1 MATLESL
8 GLGSGVLSS
17 DLIDKIITAE
27 RSSVDLR
34 LDRREELAEAKITAY
49 GEIKSK
55 MAQIQSAAITLSSP
69 TLTGATKVT
78 SSDESILTAT
88 GSAAAD
94 PGNYNVEVLNVAKSH
109 SLATGT
115 YGGYD
120 KVVGSNKLVFSFGKL
135 TYDGSGNVTGQEPN
149 IKTPSKTLEIDSS
162 NNTLAGIRDAIN
174 NADMG
179 VNATIVNDGTGY
191 RLQIVSAETG
201 EENAMTISA
210 QDAIGFPVSGG
221 LAALAYNEN
230 QNGLTETSKAENA
243 ELRVNGLGITR
254 ASNQID
260 EVIKGVTLNLN
271 SADAGQ
277 NIRINVSA
285 DAELLTETIQ
295 GFVDAYN
302 ELKEFVDDLSKFDT
316 KNQIGGLLMGDSAV
330 RGMMEQLRSMISQP
344 IVGLNLNS
352 ANAGQNIRINV
363 SADAELLTETI
374 QGFVD
379 AYNELKEFVDD
390 LSKFDTKNQI
400 GGLLMGDSAVRG
412 MMEQLRSM
420 ISQPIVGLN
429 GKFQALTEL
438 GINTNK

>member
-120 KVVGSNKLVFSFGKL
+120 EVVGSGKLVFSFGKL
-135 TYDGSGNVTGQEPN
+135 TYDGSGNVTGQDPN
-149 IKTPSKTLEIDSS
+149 IKAPSKTLEIDSS

-174 NADMG
+174 NAEMG

-210 QDAIGFPVSGG
+210 QDANGNPTGALSS
-221 LAALAYNEN
+221 LAYNEN
-230 QNGLTETSKAENA
+230 QNGLTQTSKAENA
-243 ELRVNGLGITR
+243 ELRV
-254 ASNQID
+254 
-260 EVIKGVTLNLN
+260 K
-271 SADAGQ
+271 
-277 NIRINVSA
+277 
-285 DAELLTETIQ
+285 
-295 GFVDAYN
+295 
-302 ELKEFVDDLSKFDT
+302 
-316 KNQIGGLLMGDSAV
+316 
-330 RGMMEQLRSMISQP
+330 
-344 IVGLNLNS
+344 
-352 ANAGQNIRINV
+352 
-363 SADAELLTETI
+363 
-374 QGFVD
+374 
-379 AYNELKEFVDD
+379 
-390 LSKFDTKNQI
+390 
-400 GGLLMGDSAVRG
+400 
-412 MMEQLRSM
+412 
-420 ISQPIVGLN
+420 
-429 GKFQALTEL
+429 
-438 GINTNK
+438 